1 MTEYL
6 RNAIVLAA
14 DPLDSLLKELDALEE
29 VVLEPL
35 RLAGDE
41 GVGVEVVVGAVLD
54 LDAEVGQVQAAFL
67 PGEHELL
74 EELEKYVQT

>member
-54 LDAEVGQVQAAFL
+54 LDAEVGQVQAALL

-74 EELEKYVQT
+74 EELERKRQT

>member
-1 MTEYL
+1 MTKYL

-14 DPLDSLLKELDALEE
+14 DPLDSLLQELDALEE
-29 VVLEPL
+29 VVLELL

-54 LDAEVGQVQAAFL
+54 LDAEVGQVQAALL